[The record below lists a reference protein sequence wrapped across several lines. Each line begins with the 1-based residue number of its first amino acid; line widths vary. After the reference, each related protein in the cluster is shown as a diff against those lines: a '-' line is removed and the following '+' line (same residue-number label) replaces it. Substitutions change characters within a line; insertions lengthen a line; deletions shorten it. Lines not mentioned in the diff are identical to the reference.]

1 MAISLPQKRPMSRRD
16 CHATLAMTAWQ
27 KLGTREIPIAD
38 HRRSADPLP
47 TEPVPP
53 QHRST
58 HHHQQRAPSGVQ
70 RRCCHKRRREL
81 HGRRRNPRTTHPRD
95 VNRRRGH
102 RPTLRPSHRP
112 PQQLLQRLVRHRPRG
127 TRTTRQSRPYSTS
140 CRRRSTSDGFAG
152 GHRRQR
158 TQRRRRPAPSAKS
171 AIPHR
176 TTAGNKGQK
185 WQSLGQSLPKPTTLP
200 QQRCTQVLS
209 PIVKNSSP
217 QRTTGTYPREPY
229 PRDVHLVVVDK
240 DQHRANPEL
249 SSLLGVKRLYQPHH
263 RFLREDRERERVSPF
278 YDPRTNPNQ
287 PEQPLQVAQQAFPK

>member
-127 TRTTRQSRPYSTS
+127 TRTTR
-140 CRRRSTSDGFAG
+140 
-152 GHRRQR
+152 HRDLTRQAADVG
-158 TQRRRRPAPSAKS
+158 QRV
-171 AIPHR
+171 
-176 TTAGNKGQK
+176 TA
-185 WQSLGQSLPKPTTLP
+185 
-200 QQRCTQVLS
+200 
-209 PIVKNSSP
+209 
-217 QRTTGTYPREPY
+217 
-229 PRDVHLVVVDK
+229 
-240 DQHRANPEL
+240 
-249 SSLLGVKRLYQPHH
+249 
-263 RFLREDRERERVSPF
+263 
-278 YDPRTNPNQ
+278 
-287 PEQPLQVAQQAFPK
+287 LQVATADSALNVDAVLHHPRSQQFRTERPQGTKAKSGRVWGKLCQPRNVPTSRPEVQLMLCNTAIQDCSNLTSPQSGLCLLSRLHSHQHVR

>member
-1 MAISLPQKRPMSRRD
+1 MAHAPHAYPVCHSEEHSDVAISLPQKRPMSRRD

-53 QHRST
+53 PHRST

-81 HGRRRNPRTTHPRD
+81 HGHRRNPRTTHPRD

-127 TRTTRQSRPYSTS
+127 TRTTR
-140 CRRRSTSDGFAG
+140 
-152 GHRRQR
+152 HRDLTRQAADVG
-158 TQRRRRPAPSAKS
+158 QRV
-171 AIPHR
+171 
-176 TTAGNKGQK
+176 TA
-185 WQSLGQSLPKPTTLP
+185 
-200 QQRCTQVLS
+200 
-209 PIVKNSSP
+209 
-217 QRTTGTYPREPY
+217 
-229 PRDVHLVVVDK
+229 
-240 DQHRANPEL
+240 
-249 SSLLGVKRLYQPHH
+249 
-263 RFLREDRERERVSPF
+263 
-278 YDPRTNPNQ
+278 
-287 PEQPLQVAQQAFPK
+287 LQVATADSALNLDAVLHHPRSQQFRTERPQGTKAKSGRVWVKLCQRHHLSLTRSGPQRALRQVFLL